1 MPRRDSDNKGAN
13 PEADGRSLPDRKRRR
28 LTQAERSALSDT
40 RMFNAAMQLI
50 STQGANR
57 TTLKEICETAGYS
70 RGLATYR
77 FGTKDNFLQELLKH
91 FNHVWVDQLRSYTED
106 KQGLPAFMAA
116 MDALEHFLV
125 EYARY
130 MRGSYIIW
138 YESIGADNTIRR
150 QLARNHRQYRSD
162 LEQWLRDGIQDGSV
176 RADADVVNFA
186 VLYLTFVSGTIYQWL
201 VAPEQVNLPSAFD
214 YFRGIVRRELAPAAE
229 PNASWARA
237 SP

>member
-1 MPRRDSDNKGAN
+1 MARRDSNGADKRN
-13 PEADGRSLPDRKRRR
+13 GRGAAVRSGSNRGRRR

-50 STQGANR
+50 SVQGANR

-77 FGTKDNFLQELLKH
+77 FGSKDNFLQELLKH
-91 FNHVWVDQLRSYTED
+91 FNHAWVDQLRTYTED

-116 MDALEHFLV
+116 IDALEHFLT
-125 EYARY
+125 EYHRY
-130 MRGSYIIW
+130 MRGGYTIW
-138 YESIGADNTIRR
+138 YESIGGDNAIRR
-150 QLARNHRQYRSD
+150 QLGRNHRQYRSD
-162 LEQWLRDGIQDGSV
+162 VEHWLREGIGDGNV
-176 RADADVVNFA
+176 RADVDVANFA

-201 VAPEQVNLPSAFD
+201 VAPEAVDLASAFE
-214 YFRGIVRRELAPAAE
+214 YFRGVARREL
-229 PNASWARA
+229 

>member
-1 MPRRDSDNKGAN
+1 MARRDSNGADRLN
-13 PEADGRSLPDRKRRR
+13 GRDAAVRSGSSRGRRR

-50 STQGANR
+50 SVQGANR

-77 FGTKDNFLQELLKH
+77 FGSKDNFLQELLKH
-91 FNHVWVDQLRSYTED
+91 FNHAWVDQLRTYTED

-116 MDALEHFLV
+116 IDALEHFLT
-125 EYARY
+125 EYHRY
-130 MRGSYIIW
+130 MRGGYTIW
-138 YESIGADNTIRR
+138 YESIGGDNAIRR
-150 QLARNHRQYRSD
+150 QLGRNHRQYRSD
-162 LEQWLRDGIQDGSV
+162 VEHWLREGISDGNV
-176 RADADVVNFA
+176 RADVDVANFA

-201 VAPEQVNLPSAFD
+201 VAPEAVDLASAFE
-214 YFRGIVRRELAPAAE
+214 YFRGVARREL
-229 PNASWARA
+229 